1 MPAQAPVS
9 HHLDLYAYWLAKRG
23 SRAMPARSD
32 IEAADI
38 PALLPY
44 LIIAERAGDQFRY
57 RLVGSAIVRSVGYDA
72 TGVTVGSYLADPEA
86 AAQARVIF
94 EGVFMNACPVFATG
108 EFVFKTGAHLDMS
121 LLTLP
126 LSEDGTAVNMSIST
140 LATCFSDIAAPQRGW
155 LAGLPAK
162 VFDVTDIRSTAE
174 LEAVSRKWERRCEPV
189 TEVHPGK
196 H

>member
-1 MPAQAPVS
+1 MRTRATIS

-23 SRAMPARSD
+23 PRAMPARSD

-44 LIIAERAGDQFRY
+44 LIIAERAGDQFHY

-72 TGVTVGSYLADPEA
+72 TGVAAGSYLADPKA
-86 AAQARVIF
+86 AVQARTIF
-94 EGVFMNACPVFATG
+94 EDVFMNARPVFATG
-108 EFVFKTGAHLDMS
+108 EFIFESGLHLNMS

-126 LSEDGTAVNMSIST
+126 LSKDGRIVNMSIST
-140 LATCFSDIAAPQRGW
+140 LATFFSDIAAPQRGW

-162 VFDVTDIRSTAE
+162 VFDVTDVGDTAK
-174 LEAVSRKWERRCEPV
+174 LEVLCREWEQLCAV
-189 TEVHPGK
+189 T
-196 H
+196 